1 MANLPQVLAFVR
13 SGCQAAGLSDD
24 AAFACEL
31 AADEACTNVIEHAY
45 RGRRD
50 GVIRISWQRD
60 DDVFVLH
67 FHDRG
72 KPFDPT
78 KISRPPLNRRLEERT
93 VGGLGLH
100 FMRSMMD
107 EVRFEFD
114 KNAGNTLT
122 MVKRV
127 DRNADDPASD
137 D

>member
-1 MANLPQVLAFVR
+1 
-13 SGCQAAGLSDD
+13 
-24 AAFACEL
+24 L

-60 DDVFVLH
+60 DDAFVLRL
-67 FHDRG
+67 HDRG
-72 KPFDPT
+72 KPFDPS
-78 KISRPPLNRRLEERT
+78 KVSKPPLNRRLEERT

-100 FMRSMMD
+100 FMRSLMD

-114 KNAGNTLT
+114 VNAGNTLI

-127 DRNADDPASD
+127 ARNADDPTSD